1 MIVLL
6 GESLRLSLGKVQ
18 DTKLAR
24 ENRTRQLLSQVHVL
38 SSWAFKSAMR
48 DRSPQDQSVRMSF
61 PPVSMD
67 FDEFKSIFSAENDE
81 RELILNNAAETL
93 KRSVL
98 ASREFPQGKYKN
110 MKNNLAIKNELK
122 AI

>member
-61 PPVSMD
+61 PPVTMD

-81 RELILNNAAETL
+81 RESILNNAAETL

-98 ASREFPQGKYKN
+98 ASREFPQGKYKTP
-110 MKNNLAIKNELK
+110 IRV
-122 AI
+122 